1 MTENVSISQS
11 ILTSL
16 GGGSGIDIFKLA
28 RDLADVEKEPKQ
40 LAIQASIDKSE
51 ASISGYAA
59 ISFQLG
65 VVKNAFESFDDVSE
79 LATSKSTSSNPD
91 VVEMTT
97 ISGETLRGTYD
108 INVSQVA
115 TEQRTVSNTFSS
127 VDQSLNDES
136 FDLTISV
143 GNQSVTNHTVTIDTA
158 TPDGIVTSINNANIG
173 VTANLVRLGNSS
185 DEYQIMLQGD
195 KGSEGAFTISSSVDL
210 GFGESSNTLQ
220 AAGNAQFVFNGLSI
234 ERETND
240 ISDLVNGATLT
251 IKAPSEETVSVRV
264 SSGENLLK
272 GSLQNMI
279 TAYNDLKGIMDAL
292 VDSDSEIE
300 NGGAL
305 VNDYSG
311 VRFVEQ
317 QIRDAI
323 FDDAETAS
331 GSISSLR
338 DLGVSTDKN
347 GKLVLDDEVF
357 DDALTNDYDDVKMML
372 TAGTD
377 NQSEFTA
384 TSKGLAQ
391 SVILKVDELVGND
404 GIIADRK
411 ENAESA
417 VEDYQE
423 DMIKLE
429 ERMELLYERYLAQF
443 TAMESL
449 VREMNN
455 TRDYLEDQFEMM
467 ANVGKK

>member
-40 LAIQASIDKSE
+40 LAIQSSIDKSE

-65 VVKNAFESFDDVSE
+65 EVKSAFESFDDVSE
-79 LATSKSTSSNPD
+79 LATSKSTSSNSD
-91 VVEMTT
+91 VVEMST

-108 INVSQVA
+108 INVNQIA
-115 TEQRTVSNTFSS
+115 TEQRTTSNTFSS
-127 VDQSLNDES
+127 VSQSLSES
-136 FDLTISV
+136 SFNLTIAI
-143 GNQSVTNHTVTIDTA
+143 GNQSITSHVISVDTA
-158 TPDGIVTSINNANIG
+158 TPDGVVTAINDSNIG
-173 VTANLVRLGNSS
+173 VTASLVRLGNSA
-185 DEYQIMLQGD
+185 DEYQILLQGD
-195 KGSEGAFTISSSVDL
+195 KGSEGAFTVSSSVDL
-210 GFGESSNTLQ
+210 GLDESSNTLQ
-220 AAGNAQFVFNGLSI
+220 NAGNAQFVFNGLSI
-234 ERETND
+234 ERETNE
-240 ISDLVNGATLT
+240 INDLVAGATLT
-251 IKAPSEETVSVRV
+251 IKAPSEDTISVRV

-279 TAYNDLKGIMDAL
+279 SAYNDLKGIMDAL

-305 VNDYSG
+305 VSDYSG

-323 FDDAETAS
+323 FEDAETAS
-331 GSISSLR
+331 GSINSLR
-338 DLGVSTDKN
+338 DLGITTDKN
-347 GKLVLDDEVF
+347 GKLVLDEDIFDEV
-357 DDALTNDYDDVKMML
+357 LNDSYDDVKMML

-377 NQSEFTA
+377 NQSEF
-384 TSKGLAQ
+384 SSGSQGLAQ
-391 SVILKVDELVGND
+391 SAILKIEELVGND
-404 GIIADRK
+404 GILALRQ
-411 ENAESA
+411 ENAEA
-417 VEDYQE
+417 AIEVYQE
-423 DMIKLE
+423 DMLKLE
-429 ERMELLYERYLAQF
+429 ERIELLYDRYLAQF

>member
-1 MTENVSISQS
+1 M
-11 ILTSL
+11 
-16 GGGSGIDIFKLA
+16 
-28 RDLADVEKEPKQ
+28 
-40 LAIQASIDKSE
+40 
-51 ASISGYAA
+51 
-59 ISFQLG
+59 
-65 VVKNAFESFDDVSE
+65 
-79 LATSKSTSSNPD
+79 
-91 VVEMTT
+91 
-97 ISGETLRGTYD
+97 
-108 INVSQVA
+108 
-115 TEQRTVSNTFSS
+115 
-127 VDQSLNDES
+127 
-136 FDLTISV
+136 TISV

-234 ERETND
+234 ERETNE

>member
-1 MTENVSISQS
+1 
-11 ILTSL
+11 
-16 GGGSGIDIFKLA
+16 
-28 RDLADVEKEPKQ
+28 
-40 LAIQASIDKSE
+40 
-51 ASISGYAA
+51 
-59 ISFQLG
+59 
-65 VVKNAFESFDDVSE
+65 
-79 LATSKSTSSNPD
+79 
-91 VVEMTT
+91 
-97 ISGETLRGTYD
+97 
-108 INVSQVA
+108 
-115 TEQRTVSNTFSS
+115 
-127 VDQSLNDES
+127 
-136 FDLTISV
+136 
-143 GNQSVTNHTVTIDTA
+143 
-158 TPDGIVTSINNANIG
+158 
-173 VTANLVRLGNSS
+173 
-185 DEYQIMLQGD
+185 
-195 KGSEGAFTISSSVDL
+195 
-210 GFGESSNTLQ
+210 
-220 AAGNAQFVFNGLSI
+220 
-234 ERETND
+234 
-240 ISDLVNGATLT
+240 VNGATLT

>member
-40 LAIQASIDKSE
+40 ISLQSSIDKSE

-79 LATSKSTSSNPD
+79 LSTSNSTSSNSD
-91 VVEMTT
+91 VVEMTS
-97 ISGETLRGTYD
+97 ISGETIRGTYD
-108 INVSQVA
+108 ITVNQIA
-115 TEQRTVSNTFSS
+115 TDQRTVSNVFSS
-127 VDQSLNDES
+127 ADQSLASEP
-136 FDLTISV
+136 FDLTISI
-143 GNQSVTNHTVTIDTA
+143 GNQLITDHVVSVDTA
-158 TPDGIVTSINNANIG
+158 TPDGIVTAINNANIG
-173 VTANLVRLGNSS
+173 VAASLVRLGNSAN
-185 DEYQIMLQGD
+185 EYQILLQGE
-195 KGSEGAFTISSSVDL
+195 KGSEAAFSVSSSLDL
-210 GFGESSNTLQ
+210 GFTESDNTLQ
-220 AAGNAQFVFNGLSI
+220 NAGNAQFVFNGLSI
-234 ERETND
+234 ERESNE
-240 ISDLVNGATLT
+240 ISDLVAGATITL
-251 IKAPSEETVSVRV
+251 KAPSQDIVSVRV

-279 TAYNDLKGIMDAL
+279 SSYNDLKGIMDAL

-305 VNDYSG
+305 VGDFSG
-311 VRFVEQ
+311 VRYVEQ

-323 FDDAETAS
+323 FDDSETAS

-338 DLGVSTDKN
+338 DIGVSTDKS
-347 GKLVLDDEVF
+347 GKLVLDEDIF
-357 DDALTNDYDDVKMML
+357 DQALLDDYDDVKMAL

-377 NQSEFTA
+377 NQSEFSA
-384 TSKGLAQ
+384 SPQGLAQ
-391 SVILKVDELVGND
+391 SVILKVDELVGNE
-404 GIIADRK
+404 GVLADRK

-417 VEDYQE
+417 VEVYQE
-423 DMIKLE
+423 DMARLE
-429 ERMELLYERYLAQF
+429 ERIEVLYERYLAQF

-449 VREMNN
+449 VREMNS

>member
-40 LAIQASIDKSE
+40 LAIQTSIDKSE

-59 ISFQLG
+59 ISFQLD
-65 VVKNAFESFDDVSE
+65 VVKSAFESFDDVSE

-97 ISGETLRGTYD
+97 LSGETLRGTYD

-115 TEQRTVSNTFSS
+115 TEQRTVSTAFSS

-143 GNQSVTNHTVTIDTA
+143 GNQSVTDHTVTIDTA
-158 TPDGIVTSINNANIG
+158 TPDGIVTSINTANIG

-195 KGSEGAFTISSSVDL
+195 KGSEGSFTISSSVDL

-220 AAGNAQFVFNGLSI
+220 TAGNAQFVFNGLSI
-234 ERETND
+234 ERETNE

-251 IKAPSEETVSVRV
+251 IKAPSEETVSVSV

-331 GSISSLR
+331 GSISSIR

-347 GKLVLDDEVF
+347 GKLVLDEEVF

-384 TSKGLAQ
+384 TSKGLAL

>member
-40 LAIQASIDKSE
+40 LAIQTSIDKSE

-59 ISFQLG
+59 ISFQLD
-65 VVKNAFESFDDVSE
+65 VVKSAFESFDDVSE

-97 ISGETLRGTYD
+97 LSGETLRGTYD

-115 TEQRTVSNTFSS
+115 TEQRTVSTTFSS

-143 GNQSVTNHTVTIDTA
+143 GNQSVTDHTVTIDTA
-158 TPDGIVTSINNANIG
+158 TPDGIVTSINTANIG

-195 KGSEGAFTISSSVDL
+195 KGSEGSFTISSSVDL

-220 AAGNAQFVFNGLSI
+220 TAGNAQFVFNGLSI
-234 ERETND
+234 ERETNE

-251 IKAPSEETVSVRV
+251 IKAPSEETVSVSV

-331 GSISSLR
+331 GSISSIR

-347 GKLVLDDEVF
+347 GKLVLDEEVF

-384 TSKGLAQ
+384 TSKGLAL

>member
-40 LAIQASIDKSE
+40 LAIQSSIDKSE

-65 VVKNAFESFDDVSE
+65 EVKSAFESFDDVSE
-79 LATSKSTSSNPD
+79 LATSKSTSSNSD
-91 VVEMTT
+91 VVEMSTL
-97 ISGETLRGTYD
+97 SGETLRGTYD
-108 INVSQVA
+108 ITVSQIA
-115 TEQRTVSNTFSS
+115 TEQRTTSNTFTS
-127 VDQSLNDES
+127 VNQSLSESS
-136 FDLTISV
+136 FDITISI
-143 GNQSVTNHTVTIDTA
+143 GNQSVTNHTISVDTA
-158 TPDGIVTSINNANIG
+158 TPDGVVTAINDSNIG
-173 VTANLVRLGNSS
+173 VTASLVRLGNAA
-185 DEYQIMLQGD
+185 DEYQILLQGD
-195 KGSEGAFTISSSVDL
+195 KGSEGAFTVSSSVDL
-210 GFGESSNTLQ
+210 GLDESSNTLQ
-220 AAGNAQFVFNGLSI
+220 NAGNAQFVFNGLSI
-234 ERETND
+234 ERETNE
-240 ISDLVNGATLT
+240 INDLVAGATLT
-251 IKAPSEETVSVRV
+251 IKAPSEDTISVRV

-279 TAYNDLKGIMDAL
+279 SAYNDLKGIMDAL

-305 VNDYSG
+305 VSDYSG

-323 FDDAETAS
+323 FEDAETSS
-331 GSISSLR
+331 GSIDSLR
-338 DLGVSTDKN
+338 DLGITTDKN
-347 GKLVLDDEVF
+347 GKLVLDEDIF
-357 DDALTNDYDDVKMML
+357 DDVLNDSYDDVKMML

-377 NQSEFTA
+377 NQSEF
-384 TSKGLAQ
+384 SSGSQGLAQ
-391 SVILKVDELVGND
+391 SVILKIEELVGND
-404 GIIADRK
+404 GILALRQ
-411 ENAESA
+411 ENAEA
-417 VEDYQE
+417 AIEVYQE
-423 DMIKLE
+423 DMFKLE
-429 ERMELLYERYLAQF
+429 ERIELLYDRYLAQF